1 MGKLVMQKVIEQK
14 IFWIRGK
21 RVMLD
26 KDLAQLYEVGTR
38 DLNKA
43 VMKSSAI

>member
-1 MGKLVMQKVIEQK
+1 
-14 IFWIRGK
+14 
-21 RVMLD
+21 MLD

-43 VMKSSAI
+43 VTRNIEMGRHT